1 MTCQGVEVGIGVGVA
16 CWAAL
21 VNACSGFN
29 VGVVG
34 MFVNKGVIF
43 GAGVRMVQLER
54 SMTKTPSNI
63 RLKTRAL
70 HIIHDSNTAKRRVI
84 VINSNT
90 LTMP

>member
-34 MFVNKGVIF
+34 SFVTRGVIF
-43 GAGVRMVQLER
+43 GADVRMLQLER
-54 SMTKTPSNI
+54 STANKPNDI
-63 RLKTRAL
+63 RLKTRVL
-70 HIIHDSNTAKRRVI
+70 PISHDSNTAERQAHFD
-84 VINSNT
+84 
-90 LTMP
+90 